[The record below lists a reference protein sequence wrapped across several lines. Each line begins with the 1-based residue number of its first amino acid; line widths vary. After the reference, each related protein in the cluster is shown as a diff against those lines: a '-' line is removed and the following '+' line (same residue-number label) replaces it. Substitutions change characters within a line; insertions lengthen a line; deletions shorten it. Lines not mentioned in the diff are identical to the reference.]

1 MTQQRRVGILGGTF
15 DPIHLGHL
23 GAAEAAR
30 SALLLEEV
38 LVVPSHVPPH
48 RQAQPDASGYHRFA
62 MVALAVGP
70 APGLVA
76 SDMELVR
83 EGRSYTATTLS
94 GLHARG
100 FRPSQLFFI
109 IGADAFAEI
118 ATWHEYPAVLDL
130 SHFVVIARPGFPLE
144 MLRWQLPMLASRMRT
159 IAGAGENQAD
169 LEARDRTLVFLVEA
183 STPEVSSTQI
193 RERIRGAQPLAGLVS
208 PAVELHIYRHG
219 LYAPRGGASVHEP
232 DSHAHGHT

>member
-1 MTQQRRVGILGGTF
+1 MTEKRRVGILGGTF

-23 GAAEAAR
+23 VAAEAAR

-83 EGRSYTATTLS
+83 EGRSYTATTLRD
-94 GLHARG
+94 LHARG
-100 FRPSQLFFI
+100 FQPSQLFFI
-109 IGADAFAEI
+109 TGADAFAEI

-130 SHFVVIARPGFPLE
+130 SHFVVIARPGFPVE
-144 MLRWQLPMLASRMRT
+144 MLRSQLPKLASRMRT
-159 IAGAGENQAD
+159 IVGAGRSQAG
-169 LEARDRTLVFLVEA
+169 LEAPDRTLVFLVEA
-183 STPEVSSTQI
+183 GTPEVSSTQI
-193 RERIRGAQPLAGLVS
+193 RDRIRWAQPLAGLVP

-219 LYAPRGGASVHEP
+219 LYVPGGGASVHEP
-232 DSHAHGHT
+232 DSHVA